1 MKDPHPLLSDAELMR
16 RVQSGDA
23 EAFRALYGR
32 HAAPGYRA
40 ALAMTHSRR
49 VAEDVVQEAF
59 LTVWRSRAAYDPER
73 GSVGGWLLTIVRS
86 RALDAMRRTLRR
98 DRPWEQLSEHD
109 IADPRAEGLDE
120 RAARKEIGHAVRA
133 AVGRLPAEQATVLG
147 LAYYAG
153 LTQIEIAQHLG
164 VPLGTVKGRIRLALR
179 RLSTELTPVAATS

>member
-86 RALDAMRRTLRR
+86 RALDAMRQTLRR

>member
-40 ALAMTHSRR
+40 ALGMTHSRR

-86 RALDAMRRTLRR
+86 RALDAMRQTLRR